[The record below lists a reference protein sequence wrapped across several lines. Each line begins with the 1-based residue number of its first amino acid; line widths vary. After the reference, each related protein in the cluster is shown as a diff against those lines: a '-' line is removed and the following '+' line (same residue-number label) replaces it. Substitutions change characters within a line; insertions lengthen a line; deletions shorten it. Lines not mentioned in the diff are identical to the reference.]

1 MDNDTLK
8 LYLDHLSFQLISPG
22 LFPNGPF
29 SELFIKKRMLLK
41 CVDIS
46 TFNPKDALR
55 KCLNPTSSQPKLPHV
70 QSEYNLSTVDISRH
84 KDLTGKPEVS
94 HSGAA
99 RCVDLWCNKF
109 RLMKFKGDDE
119 IASLDASQYK

>member
-8 LYLDHLSFQLISPG
+8 PYLDHLSFRRISPD

-41 CVDIS
+41 CVDMS

-55 KCLNPTSSQPKLPHV
+55 KMPQT
-70 QSEYNLSTVDISRH
+70 NLSSTQTSTIIVRIQPIYSWYLKTQGFDWQ
-84 KDLTGKPEVS
+84 T
-94 HSGAA
+94 
-99 RCVDLWCNKF
+99 
-109 RLMKFKGDDE
+109 
-119 IASLDASQYK
+119 

>member
-8 LYLDHLSFQLISPG
+8 PYLDHLSFQLISPG

-29 SELFIKKRMLLK
+29 SELFIKKLMLLK
-41 CVDIS
+41 CIDMS

-55 KCLNPTSSQPKLPHV
+55 KMPHPTSPQPKLPKS
-70 QSEYNLSTVDISRH
+70 QSEYNPSTVGISRH
-84 KDLTGKPEVS
+84 KDLIGKPEVS
-94 HSGAA
+94 HSGVA

-109 RLMKFKGDDE
+109 RPMKFKDD
-119 IASLDASQYK
+119 D

>member
-8 LYLDHLSFQLISPG
+8 PYLDHLSFRLISPD

-41 CVDIS
+41 CVDMS

-55 KCLNPTSSQPKLPHV
+55 KMPQP
-70 QSEYNLSTVDISRH
+70 NLSSTQTSTIIVRIQPIYSWYLKTQGFDWQ
-84 KDLTGKPEVS
+84 T
-94 HSGAA
+94 
-99 RCVDLWCNKF
+99 
-109 RLMKFKGDDE
+109 
-119 IASLDASQYK
+119 

>member
-8 LYLDHLSFQLISPG
+8 PYLDHLSFQLISPG

-55 KCLNPTSSQPKLPHV
+55 KMPQPKLPHV

-99 RCVDLWCNKF
+99 RCVDLW
-109 RLMKFKGDDE
+109 
-119 IASLDASQYK
+119 